1 MSTISIFVKLVV
13 ATLKG
18 DDAEVLGLKIQ
29 KRATA
34 ALKAPLAAKEA
45 KTLELEDIVD
55 SAKEAL
61 TSARMNDGKV
71 IENNVSY
78 IQALMKANLVL
89 EEAEEALTA
98 HKQDIEFLTGELVV
112 VSA

>member
-1 MSTISIFVKLVV
+1 MSTVSNFVKLVV

-34 ALKAPLAAKEA
+34 ALRAQLAAKEA
-45 KTLELEDIVD
+45 KTLELEDVVD
-55 SAKEAL
+55 SAKESL
-61 TSARMNDGKV
+61 TSARMNGGKV
-71 IENNVSY
+71 IENNVNY
-78 IQALMKANLVL
+78 IQSLMRSNVVL

-98 HKQDIEFLTGELVV
+98 HKEDILFLTRELEV